1 MQPFMSENGE
11 YGGRAPA
18 IVGTANVELS
28 HSIYRSARL
37 ARDPRFDGKFFIGVR
52 TTGIY
57 CRPICPAPSP
67 KEQNVSYFPSAAA
80 AAEAGLRPC
89 LRCRPECSPGTP
101 AWLGS
106 SVTVTRA
113 LRLISE
119 GALEEGSIDALAE
132 RLGIGSRHLRR
143 LFLEH
148 LGATPVTVAQ
158 TRRLLAAKKLID
170 ETELP
175 LTEIAIASGF
185 GSIRRFN
192 SAFVATWGR
201 SPREMRRRRER
212 TPAGGECT
220 LELRYR
226 PPFDWAALIA
236 FIAGRAIQG
245 VEYATDAFYRR
256 TITTARGPG
265 WLEVRPGAKGALTL
279 VVHTPDSS
287 ELLAIASKARRMFDL
302 DADPQAIFD
311 HLRRDRLLQPLI
323 KARPGLRVPGAWGGF
338 ELGIRTI
345 LGQQVSVAGASTLA
359 GRLVEK
365 LGKPTPFE
373 VEGLTRVFPEPGAL
387 AEADL
392 SIGIPAARAESIRR
406 FARAV
411 AAGEICFDA
420 GVDSGTFQETLRGLP
435 GIGPWTAEYI
445 AMRALS
451 DPNAFPASDLVLNRV
466 CRGHETESWQ
476 PWRAYAAMHIWQGVK
491 DGRIDVFYNDGK
503 SRRKTAAGGG

>member
-1 MQPFMSENGE
+1 
-11 YGGRAPA
+11 
-18 IVGTANVELS
+18 VELS
-28 HSIYRSARL
+28 HTICRSARL

-67 KEQNVSYFPSAAA
+67 KEQNVSYYPSAAA

-106 SVTVTRA
+106 PVTVSRA

-119 GALEEGSIDALAE
+119 GAMEDAGVDALAE

-148 LGATPVTVAQ
+148 LGATPVAVAQ

-170 ETELP
+170 ETALP

-192 SAFVATWGR
+192 AAFRATWDR
-201 SPREMRRRRER
+201 SPRELRRGRSAI
-212 TPAGGECT
+212 AGGPCT

-226 PPFDWAALIA
+226 PPFDWAAMVGFLS
-236 FIAGRAIQG
+236 GRAIGG
-245 VEYATDAFYRR
+245 VEHVESELYRR
-256 TITTARGPG
+256 TFVTSRVTSRGSG
-265 WLEVRPGAKGALTL
+265 WFEVRPGGKNALK
-279 VVHTPDSS
+279 
-287 ELLAIASKARRMFDL
+287 LAIHCPDASDLLTIATRVRRLFDL
-302 DADPQAIFD
+302 DADPQTIAT
-311 HLRRDRLLQPLI
+311 HLRHDPLLAPLV
-323 KARPGLRVPGAWGGF
+323 KAHPGLRVPGAWDGF
-338 ELGIRTI
+338 EIGVRAI

-359 GRLVEK
+359 GRLVAAY
-365 LGKPTPFE
+365 GQPVAFD
-373 VEGLTRVFPEPGAL
+373 VEGLTHTFPSPVTL
-387 AEADL
+387 AKAD
-392 SIGIPAARAESIRR
+392 ITGMPAARAEAIRQ
-406 FARAV
+406 FSRAV
-411 AAGEICFDA
+411 ASGEVTFNA
-420 GVDSGTFQETLRGLP
+420 AVDSEAFHKQLCALP
-435 GIGPWTAEYI
+435 GIGPWTAQYV

-451 DPNAFPASDLVLNRV
+451 DPDAFPASDLVLRRACGNN
-466 CRGHETESWQ
+466 ETESWR

-491 DGRIDVFYNDGK
+491 DGKVDGLHMDGK
-503 SRRKTAAGGG
+503 SRRKAVAGGG